1 MANIRF
7 DDKNHFG
14 KRRMLK
20 DVCFKFL
27 NVYFLLFVYLNILQ
41 HVCYV
46 TDVNVIL
53 CHQSLESKAIGSI
66 FSVTIALPHGISSRT
81 IRCLQFLLLSRKS
94 PDTYGTIL

>member
-1 MANIRF
+1 MF
-7 DDKNHFG
+7 
-14 KRRMLK
+14 K
-20 DVCFKFL
+20 DVCFKIL

-81 IRCLQFLLLSRKS
+81 IRCVQFLLLSRKS